1 MKSRAE
7 CVIIGGGVVG
17 TAIAYYLAKNGMTD
31 TVLVE
36 AEYLSCGAT
45 GRCGGGIR
53 QQWSTEANTQL
64 AIESVRV
71 FSTLEDELDADIE
84 FLQGGYLVLAY
95 TEEDETQFLSNV
107 ELQQRLGLDV
117 VTLSP
122 AEITARVVPE
132 LNTDGVR
139 MATYCPSDASANPF
153 LTTLAYANAARRLG
167 VEVELFNPVSR
178 VLTER
183 GRVTGVETSRGTI
196 SAPIVVNVAGCHSV
210 PIAATAGV
218 ELPITPLRRQI
229 LVTEPLERF
238 FDPMVI
244 SFSFGIY
251 FRQAK
256 HGSIIGGFQHD
267 VEPRVPRDDVL
278 EALVP
283 HAEAQV
289 GQGRQAMGRPVR
301 PDPRRSTAPRGN
313 RRSGGILP
321 GEWFLRARVHDRAQ
335 GRDAPGSGHLGCG
348 ARSRHL
354 PPQRTPLHR
363 GSGDDRQIRRL
374 GTPRRPHNRN
384 RMATTPPD
392 AMRHRRHQ
400 WTASP

>member
-31 TVLVE
+31 IVLVE

-64 AIESVRV
+64 AIESVRE
-71 FSTLEDELDADIE
+71 FSTLEEELDADIE

-95 TEEDETQFLSNV
+95 TKEDEDQFRKNV
-107 ELQQRLGLDV
+107 ELQQGLGLDV

-122 AEITARVVPE
+122 DEIRAQVVPQ

-167 VEVELFNPVSR
+167 VEIELFNPVRR
-178 VLTER
+178 VLTDN
-183 GRVTGVETSRGTI
+183 GSVTSVETERGTI
-196 SAPIVVNVAGCHSV
+196 SAPLVVNVAGSHSV
-210 PIAATAGV
+210 PIARTAGV
-218 ELPITPLRRQI
+218 ELPITPVRRQI

-238 FDPMVI
+238 FHPMII

-256 HGSIIGGFQHD
+256 HGSVIGGFGLPDEPPGFNQTSSLEFIETMSSKLAFLMPRLRSVKVVRQWAGLYD
-267 VEPRVPRDDVL
+267 LTPDAQPLLGETDGVE
-278 EALVP
+278 
-283 HAEAQV
+283 
-289 GQGRQAMGRPVR
+289 GFFQASGFSGHGFMIAPKVAMLLASAVAGER
-301 PDPRRSTAPRGN
+301 PDLDISRLNARRFA
-313 RRSGGILP
+313 
-321 GEWFLRARVHDRAQ
+321 D
-335 GRDAPGSGHLGCG
+335 
-348 ARSRHL
+348 
-354 PPQRTPLHR
+354 
-363 GSGDDRQIRRL
+363 GDI
-374 GTPRRPHNRN
+374 
-384 RMATTPPD
+384 TTD
-392 AMRHRRHQ
+392 K
-400 WTASP
+400 SVV

>member
-31 TVLVE
+31 IVLVE

-64 AIESVRV
+64 AIESVRE
-71 FSTLEDELDADIE
+71 FSTLEEELDADIE

-95 TEEDETQFLSNV
+95 TKEDEDQFRKNV
-107 ELQQRLGLDV
+107 ELQQGLGLDV

-122 AEITARVVPE
+122 DEIRAQVVPQ

-167 VEVELFNPVSR
+167 VEIELFNPVRR
-178 VLTER
+178 VLTDN
-183 GRVTGVETSRGTI
+183 GSVTGVETERGTI
-196 SAPIVVNVAGCHSV
+196 SAPLVVNVAGSHSV
-210 PIAATAGV
+210 PIARTAGV
-218 ELPITPLRRQI
+218 ELPITPVRRQI

-238 FDPMVI
+238 FHPMII

-256 HGSIIGGFQHD
+256 HGSVIGGFGLPDEPPGFNQTSSLEFIETMSSKLAFLMPRLRSVKVVRQWAGLYD
-267 VEPRVPRDDVL
+267 LTPDAQPLLGETDGVE
-278 EALVP
+278 
-283 HAEAQV
+283 
-289 GQGRQAMGRPVR
+289 GFFQASGFSGHGFMIAPKVAMLLASAVAGER
-301 PDPRRSTAPRGN
+301 PDLDISRLNARRFA
-313 RRSGGILP
+313 
-321 GEWFLRARVHDRAQ
+321 D
-335 GRDAPGSGHLGCG
+335 
-348 ARSRHL
+348 
-354 PPQRTPLHR
+354 
-363 GSGDDRQIRRL
+363 GDI
-374 GTPRRPHNRN
+374 
-384 RMATTPPD
+384 TTD
-392 AMRHRRHQ
+392 K
-400 WTASP
+400 SVV

>member
-64 AIESVRV
+64 AIESVRE

-95 TEEDETQFLSNV
+95 TEEDEEQFLKNV
-107 ELQQRLGLDV
+107 KLQQGLGLDV

-122 AEITARVVPE
+122 DEIRAQVVPQ
-132 LNTDGVR
+132 LNTEGVR
-139 MATYCPSDASANPF
+139 MATYCASDASANPF
-153 LTTLAYANAARRLG
+153 LTTLAYANAAKRLG
-167 VEVELFNPVSR
+167 VTVELFNPVRR
-178 VLTER
+178 VLVNG
-183 GRVTGVETSRGTI
+183 GRVAGVETERGTI
-196 SAPIVVNVAGCHSV
+196 STPIVVNVAGSHSV

-218 ELPITPLRRQI
+218 ELPITPVRRQI

-238 FDPMVI
+238 FHPMII

-256 HGSIIGGFQHD
+256 HGSVIGGFGLPDEPPGFNQMSSLEFLETMSSKLAWMMPRLRSVKVVRQWAGLYD
-267 VEPRVPRDDVL
+267 LTPDAQPLLGETDGVE
-278 EALVP
+278 
-283 HAEAQV
+283 
-289 GQGRQAMGRPVR
+289 GFFQA
-301 PDPRRSTAPRGN
+301 
-313 RRSGGILP
+313 SG
-321 GEWFLRARVHDRAQ
+321 F
-335 GRDAPGSGHLGCG
+335 SGHGFMIAPKVAMLLAQAVAGEEPELDISPLN
-348 ARSRHL
+348 ARRFTEG
-354 PPQRTPLHR
+354 PV
-363 GSGDDRQIRRL
+363 
-374 GTPRRPHNRN
+374 
-384 RMATTPPD
+384 TTD
-392 AMRHRRHQ
+392 K
-400 WTASP
+400 SVV